1 MAIYVTLQRWVGFIL
16 SRACFDLW
24 NNTEG
29 IHRCVGM
36 CRRGEYYWRRY
47 MIIMLCILLP
57 RVGLKQDQITV
68 GMCGGMGKL
77 VETASIAN
85 TFQASYPAFGLL
97 CPAGAEKR
105 PASQLHPTQGK
116 PKYESSQHNYI
127 LQHMY
132 TLTFSVFSTCSTI
145 HLTDHFGSGILLRVS
160 TLTQWSWNAA
170 TSLLPAQLLLCPIC
184 LHLLLYT
191 VLLIL
196 WNNLCHMLEIT

>member
-1 MAIYVTLQRWVGFIL
+1 MWAF
-16 SRACFDLW
+16 
-24 NNTEG
+24 
-29 IHRCVGM
+29 
-36 CRRGEYYWRRY
+36 
-47 MIIMLCILLP
+47 
-57 RVGLKQDQITV
+57 KQDQITV

-77 VETASIAN
+77 VETASMRIPFKPQIQHLVCFVQLELRKDPLPSSILHKGSQN
-85 TFQASYPAFGLL
+85 TNPVNTTICYN
-97 CPAGAEKR
+97 
-105 PASQLHPTQGK
+105 T
-116 PKYESSQHNYI
+116 
-127 LQHMY
+127 MY